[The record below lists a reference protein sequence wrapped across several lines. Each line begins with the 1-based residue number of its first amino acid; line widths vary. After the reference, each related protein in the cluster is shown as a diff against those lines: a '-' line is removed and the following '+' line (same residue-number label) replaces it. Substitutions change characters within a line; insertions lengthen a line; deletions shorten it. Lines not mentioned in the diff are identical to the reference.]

1 MKLSSVLFYNTYFPC
16 SLFNEALI
24 LSLTKFEDVINA
36 ERIEKKY
43 RYTFTFSILSLTFFF
58 QSSFEFVYIYKP

>member
-1 MKLSSVLFYNTYFPC
+1 MKLSCVLFYNTYFPC

-36 ERIEKKY
+36 ERIEKKISLY
-43 RYTFTFSILSLTFFF
+43 SHIFDSLSNFLFSIL
-58 QSSFEFVYIYKP
+58 I

>member
-36 ERIEKKY
+36 ERIEKNIV
-43 RYTFTFSILSLTFFF
+43 ILSHFRFSL
-58 QSSFEFVYIYKP
+58 